1 MVSVA
6 AAKAFDHSIL
16 PIFQS
21 VLYQSFDHVH
31 NYILMPSSII
41 TTDDLREFKLELLD
55 EITKLI
61 SGPKAQKVKK
71 YLKSYEVREML
82 NISTG
87 TLHNLRV
94 NGTLPF
100 TKVGN
105 ILLYDQEDIV
115 QILEANKTNT

>member
-1 MVSVA
+1 
-6 AAKAFDHSIL
+6 
-16 PIFQS
+16 
-21 VLYQSFDHVH
+21 
-31 NYILMPSSII
+31 
-41 TTDDLREFKLELLD
+41 
-55 EITKLI
+55 
-61 SGPKAQKVKK
+61 
-71 YLKSYEVREML
+71 ML

-115 QILEANKTNT
+115 QILEANKSNV

>member
-1 MVSVA
+1 MVEWFLPSVQR
-6 AAKAFDHSIL
+6 HSII
-16 PIFQS
+16 PF
-21 VLYQSFDHVH
+21 YQFSNLIDTYHNSFR
-31 NYILMPSSII
+31 MPSSII
-41 TTDDLREFKLELLD
+41 TTDDLREFKLELLE

-61 SGPKAQKVKK
+61 SGPRSHKVKK

-105 ILLYDQEDIV
+105 ILLYDQEDILE
-115 QILEANKTNT
+115 ILQANKTNA

>member
-1 MVSVA
+1 MVSDIS
-6 AAKAFDHSIL
+6 AKAFDHSIL
-16 PIFQS
+16 PISQP
-21 VLYQSFDHVH
+21 VLYHSLDLVH
-31 NYILMPSSII
+31 NSILMPSSII

-115 QILEANKTNT
+115 QILEANKTNA